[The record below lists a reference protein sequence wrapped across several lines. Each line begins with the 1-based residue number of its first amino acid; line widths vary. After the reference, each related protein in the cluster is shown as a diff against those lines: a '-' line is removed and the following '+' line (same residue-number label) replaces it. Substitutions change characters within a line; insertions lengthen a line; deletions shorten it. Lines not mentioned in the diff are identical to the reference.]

1 MSAEKEVKDVEEAPA
16 KESFGGCDSCSGVS
30 CTPDGLIGLNTYD
43 WKYLCIPTLP
53 CMGGPA
59 KSPPLLKPDAKLPL
73 MLSLIMGLQHALA
86 MLGGIITPP
95 SLISGDACFAWQ
107 LDQEL
112 CDSKQYMISAALIC
126 SGLLSLVQILR
137 WKLVGGYTL
146 GTGLISVIGTS
157 FTFLPIA
164 REVVVSEIQAGR
176 SGMDAYG
183 KFLGTCL
190 AASVTELFI
199 SFIPPRYLK
208 KVFPPVV
215 SGTCVCLIGAGL
227 SVAGLKYWGG
237 GVFCAEN
244 DMSRAAAFGSPQIC
258 TGNGDVAL
266 PYGDVHYFGLGMSVM
281 IFLVFIQAVGS
292 PFMKNCSVALAL
304 FFGFFVA
311 GVSSYTAEDGSSL
324 PYVNSDK
331 IDQAGVFTFLWTTTF
346 NIGFYPP
353 AFIPLLLG
361 FVITAVETVG
371 DIQASCDVSGLPIEG
386 PDADSRIQ
394 GGLLADGVN
403 SFLACLMTCPP
414 NTTFSQNNG
423 VIAITRCASRAAGIA
438 CCFWLILLGCF
449 EKFGA
454 AIASIPDAVLGG
466 MTTFLFANVLVSGI
480 NIVGGSGNMGRRTRF
495 ILAVSLGVGVGVS
508 ALPNWAEGGGL
519 AGFHGGNLKHNI
531 GLWPAKDVCEVF
543 PTEEYE
549 SEPAKCTVGAYTAA
563 SISHLLLQSICVDC
577 TGMGGAY
584 TAPVTAT
591 RTVTTC
597 IGNNGNCCVKYNDSK
612 KMWRDSLIIIM
623 KTPYCIGT
631 LLALFL
637 HLLLPFETEDEDT
650 VGENVKESGEANM

>member
-1 MSAEKEVKDVEEAPA
+1 
-16 KESFGGCDSCSGVS
+16 FGGCDACSGVS

-43 WKYLCIPTLP
+43 WKYLCIPALP
-53 CMGGPA
+53 CFGPT
-59 KSPPLLKPDAKLPL
+59 KSPPLLKPNAKLPL

-112 CDSKQYMISAALIC
+112 CDSRQYMISAALIC

-137 WKLVGGYTL
+137 WKLIGGYTL
-146 GTGLISVIGTS
+146 GTGLVSVMGTS

-190 AASVTELFI
+190 AASLTEIFI
-199 SFIPPRYLK
+199 SFVPPRYLK
-208 KVFPPVV
+208 KIFPPVV
-215 SGTCVCLIGAGL
+215 SGTCVILIGAGL

-244 DMSRAAAFGSPQIC
+244 DMSRAAAFGAPQAC

-266 PYGDVHYFGLGMSVM
+266 AYGDVHYFGLGLSVM
-281 IFLVFIQAVGS
+281 LFLVFIQAVGS

-311 GVSSYTAEDGSSL
+311 GVSSYTSESGQSL
-324 PYVNSDK
+324 AYVNSNK
-331 IDQAGVFTFLWTTTF
+331 IDAAGAFTFLWTTTF

-353 AFIPLLLG
+353 AFIPLVLG
-361 FVITAVETVG
+361 FVISAVETVG
-371 DIQASCDVSGLPIEG
+371 DIQG

-394 GGLLADGVN
+394 GGLLADGLN
-403 SFLACLMTCPP
+403 SFLACLMTC
-414 NTTFSQNNG
+414 NSEARTAM
-423 VIAITRCASRAAGIA
+423 V
-438 CCFWLILLGCF
+438 W
-449 EKFGA
+449 KFGA

-466 MTTFLFANVLVSGI
+466 MTTFLFANVLVSGV
-480 NIVGGSGNMGRRTRF
+480 NIVGGGSGSMGRRTRF
-495 ILAVSLGVGVGVS
+495 ILAVSLGVGVGVA
-508 ALPNWAEGGGL
+508 ALPNWAAWLLQYKFLVAVSLFVFEYPRRKIESCMSVTLAIPLAEGGGL

-531 GLWPAKDVCEVF
+531 GLWPAKDVCKVF
-543 PTEEYE
+543 PTETYE
-549 SEPAKCTVGAYTAA
+549 AEAAKCQVSTYTA
-563 SISHLLLQSICVDC
+563 SSVSEVDC
-577 TGMGGAY
+577 TGMGGTY

-597 IGNNGNCCVKYNDSK
+597 IGTNGNCCVEYDDSK
-612 KMWRDSLIIIM
+612 KMWRDSLIIIL

-637 HLLLPFETEDEDT
+637 HLLLPFETEEEE
-650 VGENVKESGEANM
+650 GENLQKLPIGEVNL

>member
-1 MSAEKEVKDVEEAPA
+1 MSAEKDLKEVEEAPA

-394 GGLLADGVN
+394 GGLLADGAN

-495 ILAVSLGVGVGVS
+495 ILAVSLGIGVGVS

-549 SEPAKCTVGAYTAA
+549 SEPSKCTKGAYVAT
-563 SISHLLLQSICVDC
+563 SMSQVDC
-577 TGMGGAY
+577 TGMGGVY

-597 IGNNGNCCVKYNDSK
+597 IGNNGNCCVKYDDSK

-650 VGENVKESGEANM
+650 VGENVEQPMKPEGEINL

>member
-1 MSAEKEVKDVEEAPA
+1 MSAEKDVKEVEEGP

-43 WKYLCIPTLP
+43 WKYLCIPSLP
-53 CMGGPA
+53 CFGPA
-59 KSPPLLKPDAKLPL
+59 KSPPLLKPDSKLPL

-137 WKLVGGYTL
+137 WKLIGGYTL

-199 SFIPPRYLK
+199 SFVPPRYLK
-208 KVFPPVV
+208 KIFPPVV

-244 DMSRAAAFGSPQIC
+244 DMSRAAAFGAPQVC

-266 PYGDVHYFGLGMSVM
+266 PYGDVHYFGLGLSVM

-311 GVSSYTAEDGSSL
+311 GVSSYTAEDGTSL
-324 PYVNSDK
+324 PYVNGDK
-331 IDQAGVFTFLWTTTF
+331 IEQAGVFTFLWTTTF

-480 NIVGGSGNMGRRTRF
+480 NIVGGSGQMGRRTRF
-495 ILAVSLGVGVGVS
+495 ILAVSLGVGVGVA

-531 GLWPAKDVCEVF
+531 GLWPAKDVCKVF

-549 SEPAKCTVGAYTAA
+549 SQASQCTVGAYTAS
-563 SISHLLLQSICVDC
+563 SISQIDC
-577 TGMGGAY
+577 TGMGGTY
-584 TAPVTAT
+584 TAPVMAT

-597 IGNNGNCCVKYNDSK
+597 IGNNGNCCVQYDDSK
-612 KMWRDSLIIIM
+612 KMWRDSLIIIL

-637 HLLLPFETEDEDT
+637 HLLLPFEMEEEE
-650 VGENVKESGEANM
+650 VGENLKESGEANM